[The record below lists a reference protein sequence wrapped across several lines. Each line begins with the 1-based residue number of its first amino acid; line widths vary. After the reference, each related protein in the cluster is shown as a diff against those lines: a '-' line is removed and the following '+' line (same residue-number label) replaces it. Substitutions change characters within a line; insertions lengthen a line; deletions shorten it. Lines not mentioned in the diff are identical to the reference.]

1 MKNRGFSLIELVLS
15 VAIFGLLT
23 VVLAAALVSTQ
34 TLVGRIQGQ
43 ADGDVQLKRAMVAVQ
58 RDLSQS
64 SFLESSVAPGLT
76 LSGARLSDCPWFLSP
91 RDPADIP
98 HRKANGLPFWSCNVL
113 YYLTL
118 PTNHDAVFGRT
129 CTLAADAQGYDQT
142 CPHKVLIRLEVDQ
155 APTTNYGDEDTEEE
169 LLPGP
174 AGLLLQPVGLNVG
187 ALATGPVR
195 SARIVA
201 GNLLTFRVRRP
212 GLEAPHS
219 LEFELQS
226 VALQAA
232 QRKVA
237 VGVVPLGN
245 SGFTTQWRWSLRP
258 GIP

>member
-1 MKNRGFSLIELVLS
+1 MKNRGFSVVELMLS
-15 VAIFGLLT
+15 LAIFGMLM
-23 VVLAAALVSTQ
+23 VVLAGALTFTQ
-34 TLVGRIQGQ
+34 TMVGRIQGQ
-43 ADGDVQLKRAMVAVQ
+43 ADGDVQLKRAMTALQ

-64 SFLESSVAPGLT
+64 SFLESSAAPGLT
-76 LSGARLSDCPWFLSP
+76 LSGARLSDCLWFLSP
-91 RDPADIP
+91 RDPLDDP
-98 HRKANGLPFWSCNVL
+98 HRKVNGLPFWSSNVL
-113 YYLTL
+113 YYATL

-129 CTLAADAQGYDQT
+129 CNLAPDAQGYDQI

-155 APTTNYGDEDTEEE
+155 APTTDYGDEDTEEE
-169 LLPGP
+169 LLPSP

-187 ALATGPVR
+187 ALATGQVR

-201 GNLLTFRVRRP
+201 GNLLTFRVRNP
-212 GLEAPHS
+212 GVDAPHS
-219 LEFELQS
+219 IEFELQS

-237 VGVVPLGN
+237 VGVAPLGN